1 MRSARTD
8 SAAPDGAS
16 FRRNAMNRL
25 IIPTAAAMS
34 LLATLAFA
42 PTAAHA
48 KHRCDNPSGSADT
61 RACQKAAE
69 GPDALRSFVLRTR
82 MIYGLY
88 YFDYAPRD
96 DQNAAASAT
105 MQPVALA
112 ATGSKPVAIA
122 TNPR

>member
-1 MRSARTD
+1 
-8 SAAPDGAS
+8 
-16 FRRNAMNRL
+16 MNRL
-25 IIPTAAAMS
+25 VIPTVAAMS
-34 LLATLAFA
+34 LLATVAFA
-42 PTAAHA
+42 PTAADA
-48 KHRCDNPSGSADT
+48 KHRCDNPSSSVDT

-69 GPDALRSFVLRTR
+69 GTDALRNFVLRTR

-96 DQNAAASAT
+96 DQSAAGSAT

-112 ATGSKPVAIA
+112 ATDSKPLAIA

>member
-1 MRSARTD
+1 
-8 SAAPDGAS
+8 
-16 FRRNAMNRL
+16 
-25 IIPTAAAMS
+25 MS
-34 LLATLAFA
+34 LLATVAFA
-42 PTAAHA
+42 PTAARA

-69 GPDALRSFVLRTR
+69 GPDALRNFIVRTR

-96 DQNAAASAT
+96 DQSAAGSAT
-105 MQPVALA
+105 MPPVAFA
-112 ATGSKPVAIA
+112 VSDSKPVAIK

>member
-1 MRSARTD
+1 
-8 SAAPDGAS
+8 
-16 FRRNAMNRL
+16 MNRL
-25 IIPTAAAMS
+25 IIPTVAAMS
-34 LLATLAFA
+34 LLATVAFA

-48 KHRCDNPSGSADT
+48 KHRCDNPSGGADT

-69 GPDALRSFVLRTR
+69 GPDALRTFVLRTR

-96 DQNAAASAT
+96 DQSAAGSAT
-105 MQPVALA
+105 MPPVPFA
-112 ATGSKPVAIA
+112 ATDSKPVAIT